1 MIGFSVQRLVR
12 AVIAGTV
19 CLASLP
25 ALAFGVVWDLSPA
38 TTGGTVS
45 SNSWSNERPGQHFAE
60 WVNIPTATAI
70 SGIDIYLAT
79 GSGGVGS
86 PVVITIWNDAGGL
99 PGTVAAQYF
108 TTVNADDLEGA
119 SAGNHRL
126 HADFPPFLLQA
137 SVVYWIGM
145 AGDNVNL
152 VQTGLLGVGPP
163 GDSRMAQFSSDDT
176 FSYFTQ
182 TSVGDMAFRLFG
194 QPVTAT
200 GTLAFNPRGVGHIQY
215 VPYFSTQEG
224 NVTAVNVVN
233 TDTVNGKVL
242 KVRFRG
248 ASNSDDVYDFQVF
261 LSPGDV
267 WTAGISQGSDGRSR
281 LDTADK
287 SCTLPANVNGAFI
300 ASRTPSAGGNA
311 ETREGYIE
319 ILTMADIVRGDA
331 DTDQR
336 ALYTATKHVKGVAPC
351 TSSVLTA
358 LTHENAGDYM
368 APPTTGIMA
377 NWTIIN
383 VSRIVAYSGDAAA
396 IEARASVDGEPVAG
410 RIVYWDQRPT
420 PLTPTQANANT
431 ADPLLRGA
439 SPVLAGARYDLP
451 DLSTPYLTDAPDCPF
466 CQARLLSDAITATE
480 IAGEFYSEASV
491 GAQTDWVV
499 SFPTRRYFAAVRYT
513 GTSAPAI
520 VRNATS
526 DGNIYFTADNT
537 ELGNSANGGKAY
549 QICTK
554 LGTNA
559 VAFYDREETPTI
571 VDDIVISP
579 GTPTQ
584 LSICGEVS
592 VVGLN
597 NASAANSATFGS
609 VARSNV
615 ANGFTQGWGSLT
627 VPQGGN
633 GYYNGLPMLARQ
645 FTRVNNTQTNVFY
658 GLSYEA
664 RVLIPGT
671 PPPFSPAP

>member
-1 MIGFSVQRLVR
+1 MKKSKRVKKSMRLMTSAFAALAAAAVATPAGAQVVASGNFSANGY
-12 AVIAGTV
+12 AVVPFTTPGGIVDLTFNSGYGDPTFAIFNAAGTH
-19 CLASLP
+19 LISNDDANASLYSHITRN
-25 ALAFGVVWDLSPA
+25 LAAGSYTLL
-38 TTGGTVS
+38 VS
-45 SNSWSNERPGQHFAE
+45 YCC
-60 WVNIPTATAI
+60 
-70 SGIDIYLAT
+70 SGIYNYSRDIGGGSSASTDGFNT
-79 GSGGVGS
+79 GSYVVGG
-86 PVVITIWNDAGGL
+86 
-99 PGTVAAQYF
+99 
-108 TTVNADDLEGA
+108 
-119 SAGNHRL
+119 
-126 HADFPPFLLQA
+126 
-137 SVVYWIGM
+137 
-145 AGDNVNL
+145 
-152 VQTGLLGVGPP
+152 
-163 GDSRMAQFSSDDT
+163 
-176 FSYFTQ
+176 
-182 TSVGDMAFRLFG
+182 
-194 QPVTAT
+194 T
-200 GTLAFNPRGVGHIQY
+200 GTLSGLEAYLDANPGGPGNAPYSVTISNASTSAGLLTFNRTGVGHILY

-287 SCTLPANVNGAFI
+287 SCTLPASVNGAFI

-451 DLSTPYLTDAPDCPF
+451 DLSTPYLTDVPNCPF
-466 CQARLLSDAITATE
+466 CQSRLLSDAITATE

-549 QICTK
+549 QICTR

-592 VVGLN
+592 VVGVN

>member
-1 MIGFSVQRLVR
+1 MFKKTFIASAISLLATPLAANAVLIDFESVTTPSSCDVNPGGSVDGF
-12 AVIAGTV
+12 T
-19 CLASLP
+19 
-25 ALAFGVVWDLSPA
+25 LSPYNG
-38 TTGGTVS
+38 TTGAGFN
-45 SNSWSNERPGQHFAE
+45 NSTGCDFIA
-60 WVNIPTATAI
+60 PTAH
-70 SGIDIYLAT
+70 SGTQYMVNYNRVYGQFTRDSGTFDLTSLWVHADIR
-79 GSGGVGS
+79 SG
-86 PVVITIWNDAGGL
+86 
-99 PGTVAAQYF
+99 Q
-108 TTVNADDLEGA
+108 TTVRFQGLDGPGGNVLYSQDVVVDAAWQQVTFSGWTGVKTLTWEPISPDVSNVSIDD
-119 SAGNHRL
+119 
-126 HADFPPFLLQA
+126 
-137 SVVYWIGM
+137 VVYDG
-145 AGDNVNL
+145 
-152 VQTGLLGVGPP
+152 
-163 GDSRMAQFSSDDT
+163 SSATLT
-176 FSYFTQ
+176 FNRT
-182 TSVGDMAFRLFG
+182 
-194 QPVTAT
+194 
-200 GTLAFNPRGVGHIQY
+200 GVGHILY

-451 DLSTPYLTDAPDCPF
+451 DLSTPYLTDVPNCPF
-466 CQARLLSDAITATE
+466 CQSRLLSDAITATE